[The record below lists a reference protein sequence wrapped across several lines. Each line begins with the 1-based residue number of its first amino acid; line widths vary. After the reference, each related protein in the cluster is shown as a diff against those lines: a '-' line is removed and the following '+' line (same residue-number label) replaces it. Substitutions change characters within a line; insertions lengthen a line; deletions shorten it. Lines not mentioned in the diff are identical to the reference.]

1 MEEKRM
7 KASKDRR
14 RDVCVCVCL
23 REREAETVEKIFIN
37 KIVIIFSVYTFF
49 TKHFPAV

>member
-1 MEEKRM
+1 M

-23 REREAETVEKIFIN
+23 REREAETVEKIFIK